1 MKTTNPSILVLMS
14 TYNGEL
20 YLPEQIESIMQQKDV
35 NVSLLI
41 RDDGSKDNTENIVKQ
56 FQGKYPNRIDFYR
69 GKNLGPAKSYLDLIK
84 TAKKYE
90 YYAFA
95 DQDDYWEKEKLNRA
109 ISKIKDADNRNGK
122 VYLSSLHLVDKD
134 LNHISYSKIDKKI
147 TFEKEMIK
155 NIATGCTM
163 VFDYN
168 LKESISKL
176 DVDYITMHDSFVL
189 RYAMLVGGFYYVD
202 DKSFIKY
209 RQHGNNVLGMK
220 SGFLSVWKDRW
231 NRFVGSEKLSSKSA
245 KELLRLKIDA
255 PEEYTNFL
263 TYLSDYADNKKH
275 KKILKKMDVFGKDD
289 KTTQLLYRI
298 KTQFNK
304 V

>member
-109 ISKIKDADNRNGK
+109 ISKIKDANNKNGK

-134 LNHISYSKIDKKI
+134 LNHISYSKIDKK
-147 TFEKEMIK
+147 
-155 NIATGCTM
+155 
-163 VFDYN
+163 
-168 LKESISKL
+168 SPSKK
-176 DVDYITMHDSFVL
+176 
-189 RYAMLVGGFYYVD
+189 R
-202 DKSFIKY
+202 
-209 RQHGNNVLGMK
+209 
-220 SGFLSVWKDRW
+220 
-231 NRFVGSEKLSSKSA
+231 
-245 KELLRLKIDA
+245 
-255 PEEYTNFL
+255 
-263 TYLSDYADNKKH
+263 
-275 KKILKKMDVFGKDD
+275 
-289 KTTQLLYRI
+289 
-298 KTQFNK
+298 
-304 V
+304 